1 MKKIIILGATS
12 GIGKE
17 LAQLYAR
24 ENHLVAIAGR
34 RTHLLEEL
42 KSNNPNFIVKPFDI
56 TQTDDIGTK
65 LDELSIELGGVDL
78 LIISSGT
85 GDLNTDL
92 DFAIE
97 KRAIDTNVVG
107 FTCVCDWA
115 MNYFEQ
121 QGSGHLIGITS
132 VAGIRGN
139 KHAPAYYASKS
150 YQINYLESMRQ
161 KAAALKKPIYITDIR
176 PGLVDTDMAKGDGLF
191 WVAPVKKAG
200 KQIYT
205 AIEKKKR
212 TGYITKR
219 WWLISAILK
228 LMPNAIYDKI

>member
-17 LAQLYAR
+17 LAQLYAGQ
-24 ENHLVAIAGR
+24 NHSVAITGR

-42 KSNNPNFIVKPFDI
+42 KSTNPNFITIPFDI
-56 TQTDDIGTK
+56 TQTDDIVKK
-65 LDELSIELGGVDL
+65 LDELSSELGGVDL

-85 GDLNTDL
+85 GDINPDL

-97 KRAIDTNVVG
+97 KRTIDTNVIG
-107 FTCVCDWA
+107 FTAVCDWA
-115 MNYFEQ
+115 MNYFEK
-121 QGSGHLIGITS
+121 QGRGHLVGITS
-132 VAGIRGN
+132 IAGIRGN
-139 KHAPAYYASKS
+139 KHAPSYYASKS

-161 KAAALKKPIYITDIR
+161 KATALKKPIYITDIR